1 MRRDRRGGAERDVDS
16 GTHHLTREVAPVAP
30 DSVLSEMPPE
40 LVDQLAAC
48 LARALV
54 AATRRETDASE
65 TGTTS
70 TCGTVGVSAEGA
82 ITPKANP

>member
-1 MRRDRRGGAERDVDS
+1 M
-16 GTHHLTREVAPVAP
+16 AP

-48 LARALV
+48 LASALV
-54 AATRRETDASE
+54 AATRRESVATSE

-70 TCGTVGVSAEGA
+70 TCGTVGVDAEGA
-82 ITPKANP
+82 TTPKANP